1 MPKAKPTSIV
11 VHRIELQETERAAL
25 EAALAGNFVT
35 NAVSAAGSVFTG
47 IGNMLVPFSGA
58 LTAIAGLWIADRTVE
73 EVIENIRDKGEQVKQ
88 EREES
93 YHEKGNLNMQRFNA
107 WLIATYENGGW
118 DAICNSSV
126 VAEWLRDVMNPLSP
140 SFMPSWFVDICVN
153 FLNTICA
160 QTDGMKATQN
170 PSELWADYYSIE
182 QYGNDAYYHATGGTA
197 WGALT
202 Y

>member
-1 MPKAKPTSIV
+1 MPKAKPTQIV

-35 NAVSAAGSVFTG
+35 NAVNAAGSVLSGFG
-47 IGNMLVPFSGA
+47 QALAPFSGA
-58 LTAIAGLWIADRTVE
+58 LTAIAGLWIADKTVE
-73 EVIENIRDKGEQVKQ
+73 EVMEKVKDKGEQVKQ

-107 WLIATYENGGW
+107 WLIATYETGGW
-118 DAICNSSV
+118 DAICNPLIVS
-126 VAEWLRDVMNPLSP
+126 EWLRDVMNPLSP
-140 SFMPSWFVDICVN
+140 AFMPPWFVTICTD

-160 QTDGMKATQN
+160 QSEGMKANQI
-170 PSELWADYYSIE
+170 PSELWQDYYSIE
-182 QYGNDAYYHATGGTA
+182 QYGSDAYYHATGGTA

>member
-1 MPKAKPTSIV
+1 MPKSKPTQTI

-25 EAALAGNFVT
+25 EAALAGRFVT
-35 NAVSAAGSVFTG
+35 NAVSAAGSVLSGF
-47 IGNMLVPFSGA
+47 GNMLVPFSGA

-107 WLIATYENGGW
+107 WLIATYETGGW
-118 DAICNSSV
+118 DAICNIDIVS
-126 VAEWLRDVMNPLSP
+126 EWLRDVRNPLSP
-140 SFMPSWFVDICVN
+140 AFMPSWFVTICTN
-153 FLNTICA
+153 FLNIICA
-160 QTDGMKATQN
+160 QSDGMKATQN